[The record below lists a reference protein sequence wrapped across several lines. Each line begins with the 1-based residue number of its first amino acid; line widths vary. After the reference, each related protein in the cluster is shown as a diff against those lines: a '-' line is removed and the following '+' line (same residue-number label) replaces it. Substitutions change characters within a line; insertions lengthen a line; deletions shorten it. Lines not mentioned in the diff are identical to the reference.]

1 MGAMRVAIR
10 LPASFYRMI
19 RRLPSI
25 AAVAVALASMLA
37 MQWHEGSVVHVRCDA
52 HGEMMHLGAG
62 GSSVAGGE
70 DASGPIGAD
79 HLGRS
84 PDGQAVEH
92 DHCHFLGSTCSTI
105 VKMATPVAI
114 SDGATLLV
122 VLAPP
127 PSAVVVRATFRL
139 APKTSPPA

>member
-1 MGAMRVAIR
+1 
-10 LPASFYRMI
+10 
-19 RRLPSI
+19 
-25 AAVAVALASMLA
+25 MLA

-52 HGEMMHLGAG
+52 HGEMMHLAAG
-62 GSSVAGGE
+62 GSAVARGE
-70 DASGPIGAD
+70 DAPAGAD

-84 PDGQAVEH
+84 TDGQAVEH

-105 VKMATPVAI
+105 VKVATPVAI
-114 SDGATLLV
+114 ADGATLLV

-127 PSAVVVRATFRL
+127 PSAVVARATFRL